1 MKKQEEQQ
9 GPNHPPV
16 THSMRLRAGFIA
28 LLFILGGFGTVVYHL
43 VQYQI
48 INDDYYRTK
57 AEAQQLDDEIIVPHR
72 GTLYDANMKVLASSA
87 TVWTVTADPRSMQK
101 AGTNVNM
108 VATKLAEIL
117 GLPVDELME
126 KLMETDT
133 NYQLIQ
139 RKIEKPV
146 ADQIET
152 WMKEYNASEA
162 GKTNPVA
169 GINLVEDSKRYYP
182 YGKMASNVVGFTNV
196 DGDGIAGLELYYN
209 DTLTGTPGR
218 IVSAKNALGYDMP
231 GDYKTEHAAQN
242 GNSLVLT
249 ID

>member
-1 MKKQEEQQ
+1 MKKPESQP
-9 GPNHPPV
+9 GANHSAV
-16 THSMRLRAGFIA
+16 THSMRLRAGIMA
-28 LLFILGGFGTVVYHL
+28 ALFIVIGFGTVVYNL

-48 INDDYYRTK
+48 VNDDFYRTK
-57 AEAQQLDDEIIVPHR
+57 AEAQQLSDEMITPHR

-87 TVWTVTADPRSMQK
+87 TVWTVTADPRSMQN

-126 KLMETDT
+126 KLMKTES

-152 WMKEYNASEA
+152 WVKEYNASEA
-162 GKTNPVA
+162 GKTNPVV

-182 YGKMASNVVGFTNV
+182 YGKMA
-196 DGDGIAGLELYYN
+196 
-209 DTLTGTPGR
+209 
-218 IVSAKNALGYDMP
+218 
-231 GDYKTEHAAQN
+231 
-242 GNSLVLT
+242 
-249 ID
+249 